1 MDEIRGGA
9 TATVAPSGTISVRG
23 TATMLVV
30 AAATLFVLR
39 EMRLFAAPV
48 LVSILLAYAVEPLVD
63 VFMRCRLPRAAAVLA
78 AAIVIALASF
88 AGVRAASRQI
98 TAFVDALPTTV
109 AAIERAALRRGDRSS
124 DDAPGPVQHLQ
135 RAATDLQAALDAAGA
150 SSEPQVR
157 RVAVARGFDVRDYL
171 LPAWNQM
178 LLTGAQLIVSG
189 MLTLVLLLAGDR
201 IKRKVV
207 HAAGPDF
214 EDRLL
219 TAEVIR
225 DIDRR
230 IQRYLAARVLIS
242 GIVAAATAIA
252 MWALG
257 VREPLVLGVIAG
269 VLNVVPFIGPAIGV
283 AVCASVAFVQFHTVP
298 VTLEAGALA
307 TLVAALEGNLVT
319 PWLTGRAGE
328 MNTVAV
334 FVSVLF
340 WGWMWSVWGL
350 LLAVP
355 IMVSIKAAADRI
367 EPLQPLGELL
377 GP

>member
-109 AAIERAALRRGDRSS
+109 AAIERAAMRRGDRST

-150 SSEPQVR
+150 SAEPQVR
-157 RVAVARGFDVRDYL
+157 RVAVTRGFDVRDYF

-269 VLNVVPFIGPAIGV
+269 VLNVVPFIGPAMGV

-298 VTLEAGALA
+298 VTLEAGGLA